1 MYADLENLCPPMIS
15 CIARVIVIRHT
26 GLIVSFICESAH
38 LVRAFLEAEDMAKAA
53 EHQLSS
59 AHVLLALFTFPNRAK
74 QLLNEKDIDEER
86 ILDAFRTAEDEPAK
100 TVQRLRARARDIA
113 THSSADQV
121 DCLHLLIAI
130 TRLRD
135 CFAYRLL
142 DQIMGPL
149 TQLRNQAVSFV
160 TGSMPRRYQSIPKS
174 GLEQRAMLSPRSSN
188 RRISSPGVVE
198 AEPEAPAI
206 RAVPEPAA
214 TPIPPAIQLQEEP
227 NVARIAPEPAS
238 ENESQE
244 NAEPERL
251 PIEELAPTLATLGV
265 DLSQKARDGDLDLV
279 FGRDMELQS
288 LIDILGKRRSNN
300 PILIGPPGVG
310 KTAIVEGLAVL
321 IARGDESVQH
331 FADKRLFA
339 LDTGALVAGTSLRGA
354 FSERMQAIKKE
365 VKDSNGGIVVF
376 IDEIHTLMGA
386 GSSGEG
392 AQDAAN
398 ELKTALARG
407 DFPCIG
413 ATTHDEFKKHVEKD
427 PALERRFTPI
437 SVEEPSTDEAIL
449 ILEGGVAPY
458 AEHHRVSYHLD
469 AIHAAVHLTHRFVSE
484 RKLPDKAFAALDLAG
499 SRARRRGRDVVDR
512 LEVAKVVHEWTQVPL
527 ERLADLDADRFSHA
541 EEVLSQS
548 LVGHK
553 SVIESVTK
561 ALKRGFAGF
570 STHRPI
576 GSFLF
581 LGPTGVGKTEL
592 VKVLADFLFGR
603 KDAVIRLDMSEY
615 TEKHSVARLVGAQP
629 GYVGHDQ
636 GGLLTEALRKRPFQ
650 IVLFDEIEKGH
661 PDVLNILLQVL
672 DEGQLTDS
680 KGRSV
685 SFSNA
690 VVILTSNLG
699 ADALKAA
706 AAPKIGFGASND
718 DTFKTDA
725 SIVLERA
732 REQML
737 PELWGRLDERQVFL
751 PLSRSELL
759 QVTELQLQSMR
770 RILYQE
776 KQIEIRWSPDV
787 ASFVL
792 DKANPDEFGAR
803 GIRQTIQ
810 SEVEAK
816 LADEILNAELAMGET
831 ALLTIESDALVISV
845 EDADLTSSPNAPMSD
860 DSHLSH

>member
-1 MYADLENLCPPMIS
+1 
-15 CIARVIVIRHT
+15 
-26 GLIVSFICESAH
+26 VSFVSESAN
-38 LVRAFLEAEDMAKAA
+38 LVRAFLEADKIAEGA
-53 EHQLSS
+53 EHPLLS
-59 AHVLLALFTFPNRAK
+59 AHVLLALFTFPNRAM
-74 QLLNEKDIDEER
+74 QLLLERDIDQEQ
-86 ILDAFRTAEDEPAK
+86 ILDAFREVEDEPPK
-100 TVQRLRARARDIA
+100 TVKRLRNRAREIA
-113 THSSADQV
+113 DGSSAKEV
-121 DCLHLLIAI
+121 DCLHLLIAM
-130 TRLRD
+130 TRLKD

-142 DQIMGPL
+142 DRSGVPL
-149 TQLRNQAVSFV
+149 TALRNQAVSYV

-174 GLEQRAMLSPRSSN
+174 GLESKAMFSPRPSSQQ
-188 RRISSPGVVE
+188 RVASPRVI
-198 AEPEAPAI
+198 EPESQPSRPAQPTPAPK
-206 RAVPEPAA
+206 VESKPS
-214 TPIPPAIQLQEEP
+214 PPAIQLDESQEEP
-227 NVARIAPEPAS
+227 KPRAVADANGEP
-238 ENESQE
+238 
-244 NAEPERL
+244 L

-265 DLSQKARDGDLDLV
+265 DLSQKAKDGDLDVV
-279 FGRDMELQS
+279 FGRDTELQS

-321 IARGDESVQH
+321 IARGNEEVQH

-365 VKDSNGGIVVF
+365 VKDANGSIVVF

-386 GSSGEG
+386 GSSGES

-413 ATTHDEFKKHVEKD
+413 ATTIDEFKKHVEKD

-437 SVEEPSTDEAIL
+437 QVDEPTPDEAIL

-458 AEHHRVSYHLD
+458 ADHHRVDYHID

-499 SRARRRGRDVVDR
+499 SKARRRGRDIVDL

-527 ERLADLDADRFSHA
+527 ERLADLDADRFANA
-541 EEVLSQS
+541 EDTLARNFI
-548 LVGHK
+548 GHK
-553 SVIESVTK
+553 EVIKSVTK

-570 STHRPI
+570 ATHRPI

-592 VKVLADFLFGR
+592 VKVLAEFLFGR
-603 KDAVIRLDMSEY
+603 KDAVVRLDMSEY
-615 TEKHSVARLVGAQP
+615 TEKHSIARLVGAQP

-661 PDVLNILLQVL
+661 PDVLNILLQIL
-672 DEGQLTDS
+672 DEGHLTDS
-680 KGRSV
+680 KGRAI

-690 VVILTSNLG
+690 VVVLTSNLG
-699 ADALKAA
+699 ADALKRSST
-706 AAPKIGFGASND
+706 PTIGFGTPTEDS
-718 DTFKTDA
+718 FKTDA
-725 SIVLERA
+725 SVVLERA
-732 REQML
+732 REQLL

-751 PLSRSELL
+751 PLSRPELL
-759 QVTELQLQSMR
+759 QVTDLQLQSMR
-770 RILYQE
+770 RTLYAE
-776 KQIEIRWSPDV
+776 KQIDIRWTDEV
-787 ASFVL
+787 RDLVL
-792 DKANPDEFGAR
+792 DKANPEEFGAR
-803 GIRQTIQ
+803 GIRQVVQ
-810 SEVEAK
+810 NDVEAR
-816 LADEILNAELAMGET
+816 LADEIINGD
-831 ALLTIESDALVISV
+831 LTIGDHARLSVSEGELVIQIQ
-845 EDADLTSSPNAPMSD
+845 EPTLDAVANASA
-860 DSHLSH
+860 